1 MITISGLFVGL
12 TLGMAF
18 LYVDIKLH
26 LIRIENRIKDED
38 LRR

>member
-1 MITISGLFVGL
+1 MITNNGLLIWL
-12 TLGMAF
+12 TLGIAI

-26 LIRIENRIKDED
+26 LIRIENRIKDEN

>member
-1 MITISGLFVGL
+1 MITNNGLLIWL
-12 TLGMAF
+12 TLGIAF

-26 LIRIENRIKDED
+26 LIRIENRIKDEN